1 MLNFLFLTFLLLFSS
16 CSSSKPE
23 DFREDGRSISKS
35 ILKQLK
41 KVQSKE
47 DLIEMSSVL
56 EDLFTNLTSI
66 MINAKNCSEE
76 YCLEIMPLE
85 QEDYL
90 ISDKFRFELNRIYR
104 IPGAKEIMEKIQ
116 EKPLKLLDLSE
127 QQRQKR
133 KTKIPFGL

>member
-1 MLNFLFLTFLLLFSS
+1 MLNFLFLTFILLFSS

-35 ILKQLK
+35 LINQLK
-41 KVQSKE
+41 HIQSKE
-47 DLIEMSSVL
+47 NLIERASLL
-56 EDLFTNLTSI
+56 EELFTNLTEV

-76 YCLEIMPLE
+76 NYFEIMPLE

-90 ISDKFRFELNRIYR
+90 ISDKLRFELNRIYR
-104 IPGAKEIMEKIQ
+104 IPGAKEVMEKIQ
-116 EKPLKLLDLSE
+116 EKAFKLLDLSE